1 MSRRLPELPA
11 EAVAEYWQLVRA
23 ALVAGGMSK
32 AEAAAAANEFR
43 EFMKPAGWTIYN
55 RDPEDS
61 ARLATKHAAW
71 MRQEQE
77 GGGSGAEARQETI
90 GATCERDGHAAD

>member
-1 MSRRLPELPA
+1 MHRHPELPA

-23 ALVAGGMSK
+23 ALMASGMLK
-32 AEAAAAANEFR
+32 AEAVAAAKAFR

-55 RDPEDS
+55 RDPVDS

-71 MRQEQE
+71 IRKE
-77 GGGSGAEARQETI
+77 AEKVAIKPR
-90 GATCERDGHAAD
+90 AASKRAKRPRKDAGK